1 MPGLVPGTHV
11 FAFFDWANKTWMA
24 GTSPAMTCVERNL
37 RKTRGRRWMIANHPS
52 NRTTVPESP
61 DGPDLLEE

>member
-1 MPGLVPGTHV
+1 MDARIKSGHDEEEAAVPLLE
-11 FAFFDWANKTWMA
+11 
-24 GTSPAMTCVERNL
+24 C
-37 RKTRGRRWMIANHPS
+37 RGRRRMMIANHSS